1 MEGGLS
7 RSMRLYI
14 LILSILTATATAHA
28 QTGMSDGKQ
37 YIGITVCGTPA
48 ELVVLGLL

>member
-7 RSMRLYI
+7 RPMRLYI
-14 LILSILTATATAHA
+14 LILSILTATAHA

-37 YIGITVCGTPA
+37 YIGITVRGTPA
-48 ELVVLGLL
+48 ELVVF